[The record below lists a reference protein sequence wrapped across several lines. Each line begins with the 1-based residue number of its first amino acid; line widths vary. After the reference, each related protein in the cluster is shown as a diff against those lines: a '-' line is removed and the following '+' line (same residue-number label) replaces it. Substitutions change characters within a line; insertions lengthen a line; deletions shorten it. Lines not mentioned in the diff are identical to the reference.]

1 MSRSRRHEP
10 LHGWTCSESEK
21 SDKRRHNRLMRRT
34 VNQQLPVI
42 DDDIELS
49 QPEELD
55 NVYSWDKDGKMRFD
69 PAKYPELMRK

>member
-1 MSRSRRHEP
+1 
-10 LHGWTCSESEK
+10 
-21 SDKRRHNRLMRRT
+21 MRRT